1 MSPELTEKLLK
12 KYPKI
17 FHYVENPIK
26 GPQLPI
32 TLFMFECGD
41 GWYNII
47 DALCQN
53 IQHSIDWSERAYR
66 IDTEHNNMLEQVLSG
81 NRKAYDEYFT
91 TSSTD
96 EYFQLWLKNAKM
108 REVKEPIPQV
118 IAVQVKEKFGTLRFY
133 TDGGNEV
140 TYAMISMAESMS
152 ARTCE
157 KCGAPGKLR
166 GKTWLY
172 TACDEHTE
180 EWDKFEENEDED
192 EGNCPKCDEPWSGT
206 SCGSECGWIKGDGDG
221 E

>member
-32 TLFMFECGD
+32 RLFMFECGD

-47 DALCQN
+47 DALCAN
-53 IQHSIDWSERAYR
+53 IQHSIDWSEKSYHMD
-66 IDTEHNNMLEQVLSG
+66 IKYNTMLQQVLSG
-81 NRKAYDEYFT
+81 RREAYDEYFQF
-91 TSSTD
+91 TSVSNNNKE
-96 EYFQLWLKNAKM
+96 EYFQTWLKTAKY
-108 REVKEPIPQV
+108 RQVKEPIPQV

-133 TDGGNEV
+133 VDGGNEV
-140 TYAMISMAESMS
+140 THAMINMAESMS

-180 EWDKFEENEDED
+180 ECDKFE
-192 EGNCPKCDEPWSGT
+192 
-206 SCGSECGWIKGDGDG
+206 DG
-221 E
+221 EEDGQ

>member
-1 MSPELTEKLLK
+1 MSPELDEALCK

-17 FHYVENPIK
+17 FVNRH
-26 GPQLPI
+26 GDMR
-32 TLFMFECGD
+32 TTAMCWGFEFRGN

-47 DALCQN
+47 DALCEN
-53 IQHSIDWSERAYR
+53 IQHSIDWSEKAYQ
-66 IDTEHNNMLEQVLSG
+66 IDTGYNDMLKQVLSG

-91 TSSTD
+91 TSITD
-96 EYFQLWLKNAKM
+96 EKKREEYFKLWLKTAKK

-133 TDGGNEV
+133 VDGGNEV
-140 TYAMISMAESMS
+140 THAMINMAESMS

-180 EWDKFEENEDED
+180 ECDKFD
-192 EGNCPKCDEPWSGT
+192 
-206 SCGSECGWIKGDGDG
+206 DG
-221 E
+221 EEDGE

>member
-32 TLFMFECGD
+32 TLFMIECGS

-47 DALCQN
+47 DVLCAN
-53 IQHSIDWSERAYR
+53 IQHSIDWSEKAYK
-66 IDTEHNNMLEQVLSG
+66 IDTGYNDMLKQVLSG

-91 TSSTD
+91 TSITD
-96 EYFQLWLKNAKM
+96 EKKREEYFKLWLKTAKM

-133 TDGGNEV
+133 VDGGNEA

-180 EWDKFEENEDED
+180 ECDKFD
-192 EGNCPKCDEPWSGT
+192 
-206 SCGSECGWIKGDGDG
+206 DG
-221 E
+221 EEDGE